1 MPADELKLAAELA
14 ATSLR
19 FALAPQLA
27 FAGQL
32 MSMLVASGVV
42 SNDEAADM
50 VAELADTIATSLNL
64 PSSDF
69 QAILIHPMREHA
81 EALRKIASDL
91 KGG

>member
-1 MPADELKLAAELA
+1 
-14 ATSLR
+14 
-19 FALAPQLA
+19 
-27 FAGQL
+27 
-32 MSMLVASGVV
+32 
-42 SNDEAADM
+42 M

-91 KGG
+91 KGE